1 MNNDINKSSIL
12 APLPTGEAATCFTF
26 INVPTVP
33 LPSSK
38 YGCTLSHAVFSINAI
53 IAGVA
58 NTSRAP
64 LPITFAVFSS
74 VTIISCVP
82 FTPSFNICN
91 TPFLI
96 LH

>member
-1 MNNDINKSSIL
+1 MLKEGVKGTQVIFM
-12 APLPTGEAATCFTF
+12 PTGEAATCFTF

-58 NTSRAP
+58 ITSRAP
-64 LPITFAVFSS
+64 LPRWA
-74 VTIISCVP
+74 
-82 FTPSFNICN
+82 
-91 TPFLI
+91 
-96 LH
+96 